1 MKYFKKQTLRFEKLR
16 GIKDFEKKVTFSVML
31 LQSFFA

>member
-16 GIKDFEKKVTFSVML
+16 GIKDCEKRVTLSVML
-31 LQSFFA
+31 LQLFFA

>member
-1 MKYFKKQTLRFEKLR
+1 MKYFQKQTLRFEKLR
-16 GIKDFEKKVTFSVML
+16 GIKDCEKKVTFSVML